1 MKSAPSVLERN
12 KRALFIRL
20 SHHGNRGSVKL
31 KNKTHKKTFWS

>member
-1 MKSAPSVLERN
+1 MKSAPGVLEWN
-12 KRALFIRL
+12 KRTLFIRL